1 MGLKRRTRKSR
12 SRVIMPIGT
21 TSLSSPGRAQPDTGF
36 FGLPGTST
44 QTTWT
49 PPKRG
54 QRDPAD
60 NLHGHQTTSVVQY
73 AELAHCRVVTPQYRG
88 VARLPAP

>member
-1 MGLKRRTRKSR
+1 
-12 SRVIMPIGT
+12 MPIGI
-21 TSLSSPGRAQPDTGF
+21 TSLPSPGRAQPDTGF
-36 FGLPGTST
+36 LGVPGTST

-54 QRDPAD
+54 ERDPAD
-60 NLHGHQTTSVVQY
+60 NLPGHQTTPVVQY
-73 AELAHCRVVTPQYRG
+73 AELDHCREVIPQHEC